1 MSKLKIFYDDK
12 GKTLNVWFDDPKK
25 EVVSEEVGDGVILS
39 KDKKGEVIGFE
50 KLYVNLPKKMETNP
64 VPVEFNFPQPQLPV
78 PSPLSEA
85 QTLLTHLYLVV
96 GGGELT
102 VTVGQSAQSRI
113 SDWLPEV
120 MVTEAV

>member
-64 VPVEFNFPQPQLPV
+64 VPVEFNFPQP
-78 PSPLSEA
+78 
-85 QTLLTHLYLVV
+85 
-96 GGGELT
+96 
-102 VTVGQSAQSRI
+102 
-113 SDWLPEV
+113 
-120 MVTEAV
+120 